1 MNELDYGKQADTLID
16 EARRTNR
23 LLLQRQEGKTIV
35 FDESEP
41 EFVFTVI
48 TENNTSRLAVF

>member
-1 MNELDYGKQADTLID
+1 MNEIEYGEQADTLIA

-23 LLLQRQEGKTIV
+23 ILLQRQEGKTIV